1 MTFYVLFALL
11 LAVAG
16 YWTATQILPERR
28 QKSLVRQGLADGYL
42 HYINQARRQKGLPVL
57 EMDEDLV
64 TVAERKATH
73 QLVTG
78 KSEEGWD
85 YPRIYSEMFGRSL
98 LLEMLLD
105 GPSATMAQR
114 LLRQK
119 DVFDGE
125 WIRCGI
131 GVAGGSSGSVV
142 VALVLCREAWE
153 SEPAGAQATQLLA
166 ADGR

>member
-1 MTFYVLFALL
+1 MSLFVLFALL
-11 LAVAG
+11 LAVAA
-16 YWTATQILPERR
+16 YWTVTQILPERR
-28 QKSLVRQGLADGYL
+28 QTSMVRQGLADGYL
-42 HYINQARRQKGLPVL
+42 HYINQRRRQKNLPAL

-85 YPRIYSEMFGRSL
+85 YPRLYAEMFGRSL
-98 LLEMLLD
+98 LMELLLD

-114 LLRQK
+114 LLRQR
-119 DVFDGE
+119 DLFDGE

-131 GVAGGSSGSVV
+131 GVAGGPSGSVV
-142 VALVLCREAWE
+142 VAVVLCREAWE
-153 SEPAGAQATQLLA
+153 PVPVQEQAAPLLA
-166 ADGR
+166 AGE